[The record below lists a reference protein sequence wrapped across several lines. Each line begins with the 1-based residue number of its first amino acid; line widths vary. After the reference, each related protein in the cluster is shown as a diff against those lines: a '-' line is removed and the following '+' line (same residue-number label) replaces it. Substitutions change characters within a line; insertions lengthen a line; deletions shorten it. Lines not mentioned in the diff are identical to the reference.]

1 MDFRQNGWEFG
12 LVKHNPESS
21 QFPRSGAFWI
31 SEANRLH
38 ASYDRVIAA
47 TLDVFCPRMT
57 GMITSEPTVI
67 VVGVTV
73 VYSVLGAPFWCLSY
87 F

>member
-1 MDFRQNGWEFG
+1 MDFRQNGREFG

-31 SEANRLH
+31 SEASRLH
-38 ASYDRVIAA
+38 ASYDRAIAA

-67 VVGVTV
+67 VGAVTLV
-73 VYSVLGAPFWCLSY
+73 WGHTVY
-87 F
+87 